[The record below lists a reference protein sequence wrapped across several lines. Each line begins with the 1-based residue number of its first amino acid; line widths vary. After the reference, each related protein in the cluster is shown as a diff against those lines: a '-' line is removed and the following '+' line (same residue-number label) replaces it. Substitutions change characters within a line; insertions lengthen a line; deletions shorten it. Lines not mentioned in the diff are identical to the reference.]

1 MTAIS
6 QKRPKQKM
14 DAKTRRRKIGHVLGR
29 IIFYLVCACL
39 AYQLLYP
46 VLYMSS
52 MAIRDPGDINDPS
65 IVWIPKH
72 FTLENFS
79 DALKSMSYWKAF
91 GVSMTLSIV
100 CGFFDVF
107 SCAIAGYGFA
117 RFKFPGKNILF
128 LIVVFTIVV
137 PSQTLILPLYS
148 RWRYASFG
156 GLVQLLT
163 GKDSIN
169 LIGTLWPMIIPSM
182 LAMGVRSGLYIFIY
196 RQFFMGLPVA
206 LEDAAYID
214 GAGPYRT
221 FFSIMLPNVKNA
233 IITVFLFSFVWNW
246 GEYYLS
252 KQFLG
257 SENRSIM
264 TALSMLRMDL
274 SQVSALAGVQ
284 LGTNPEKIVTRMQA
298 GCLLT
303 AAPMLLVFIFT
314 QRFLADSIEHIGIK

>member
-1 MTAIS
+1 MTAIAKK
-6 QKRPKQKM
+6 QKRQKT
-14 DAKTRRRKIGHVLGR
+14 DWKVRRRKTAHILGR
-29 IIFYLVCACL
+29 FIFYLVCSCL
-39 AYQLLYP
+39 AYQLLFP

-72 FTLENFS
+72 FTLSNFT
-79 DALKSMSYWKAF
+79 DALKSMNYWKAF

-117 RFKFPGKNILF
+117 RFKFPGKSILF
-128 LIVVFTIVV
+128 MIVIFTIVV

-148 RWRYASFG
+148 RWRYAGFG
-156 GLVQLLT
+156 GLVKLFT
-163 GKDSIN
+163 GQESMN
-169 LIGTLWPMIIPSM
+169 LIGTLWPLILPSM
-182 LAMGVRSGLYIFIY
+182 LGMGVRSGLYIFIY

-246 GEYYLS
+246 GEYSLS

-257 SENRSIM
+257 SDNRSIM

-303 AAPMLLVFIFT
+303 AAPMLVVFIFT

>member
-1 MTAIS
+1 MTAIAT
-6 QKRPKQKM
+6 KRPVRKTDWKVRRQK
-14 DAKTRRRKIGHVLGR
+14 TGHVLGR
-29 IIFYLVCACL
+29 IVFYIVCACL

-46 VLYMSS
+46 VLYMLS

-72 FTLENFS
+72 FTLDNFS
-79 DALKSMSYWKAF
+79 DALKSMNYWKAF

-107 SCAIAGYGFA
+107 SCSLAGYGFA

-156 GLVQLLT
+156 GLVRLFT
-163 GKDSIN
+163 GQESVN
-169 LIGTLWPMIIPSM
+169 LIGTLWPMIIPSIF
-182 LAMGVRSGLYIFIY
+182 AMGVRSGLYIFIY

-221 FFSIMLPNVKNA
+221 FFRIMLPNVTNA

-257 SENRSIM
+257 SDNRSIM

-284 LGTNPEKIVTRMQA
+284 LGSNPEKIVTRMQA

-303 AAPMLLVFIFT
+303 AAPMLIVFIFT

>member
-1 MTAIS
+1 MTAIAKKRS
-6 QKRPKQKM
+6 RPKM
-14 DAKTRRRKIGHVLGR
+14 DMKTRRRKVGHIIGR
-29 IIFYLVCACL
+29 ILFYLVCACL

-46 VLYMSS
+46 VLYMTS
-52 MAIRDPGDINDPS
+52 MSFRSPGDINDPS
-65 IVWIPKH
+65 IVWIPKN
-72 FTLENFS
+72 FTTENFG
-79 DALKSMSYWKAF
+79 DALKSMNYWKAF
-91 GVSMTLSIV
+91 SVSLSLSLI

-148 RWRYASFG
+148 RWRYAGFG
-156 GLVQLLT
+156 GLVKLFT
-163 GKDSIN
+163 GNDSVN
-169 LIGTLWPMIIPSM
+169 LIGTLWPLIIPSM

-257 SENRSIM
+257 SDNRSIM

-303 AAPMLLVFIFT
+303 AAPTLLVFIFT